1 MIWPETVMPGAPFAF
16 LFGRVVDMLYFPLF
30 EYRLPW
36 QDVPRVFFGAVF
48 NFADSC
54 VTVGAFY
61 LLLFQYR
68 FFAQE
73 DGR

>member
-1 MIWPETVMPGAPFAF
+1 MPGAPFAF

-54 VTVGAFY
+54 VTVGAF
-61 LLLFQYR
+61 LPAAFPVQVLCPG
-68 FFAQE
+68 
-73 DGR
+73 GREMI